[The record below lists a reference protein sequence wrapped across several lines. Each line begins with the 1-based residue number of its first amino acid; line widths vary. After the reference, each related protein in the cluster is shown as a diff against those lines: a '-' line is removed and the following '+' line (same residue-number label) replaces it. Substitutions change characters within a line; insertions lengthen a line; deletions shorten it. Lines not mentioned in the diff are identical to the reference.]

1 MSTTTSSSPATNP
14 GMAAVPAS
22 QSTRPPEPTPG
33 SSAPKVVIRPSLL
46 QVVASALAAVT
57 AAVLSGAFGVAGT
70 FIGAAVASV
79 VASVGSTLYL
89 ASLRTTHERL
99 RRIAARQA
107 FLFGQTAGSPAP
119 TVQTD
124 LPAEPSRWSRL
135 RWSELRRG
143 MPALRRRWIAVI
155 GLAAVVFALAIAV
168 LTGIEASTDRPV
180 SSLLGGTHGSGTS
193 IGQTVNPP
201 AATHPKPA
209 PSSKPSSPG
218 ATPAPSASVS
228 PSAGATST
236 PSVAPSASTSAP
248 ASPAPG
254 ASESPAPSASVAP
267 STASSGTLATV
278 P

>member
-1 MSTTTSSSPATNP
+1 MS
-14 GMAAVPAS
+14 AVPGPPSAH
-22 QSTRPPEPTPG
+22 RPEPTPDPQP
-33 SSAPKVVIRPSLL
+33 PKVVIRPSLL

-107 FLFGQTAGSPAP
+107 FLFGQSAGTRAA
-119 TVQTD
+119 TIKTE
-124 LPAEPSRWSRL
+124 LPVEPSRWSRL
-135 RWSELRRG
+135 RWTEMRRG
-143 MPALRRRWIAVI
+143 LPTLRRRWIAVV
-155 GLAAVVFALAIAV
+155 GLAAVIFALAVAV
-168 LTGIEASTDRPV
+168 LTGIEASTDKPV
-180 SSLLGGTHGSGTS
+180 SALLGGTHGSGTS

-209 PSSKPSSPG
+209 PSSKPSNPGATPAPTPSAAVSPSPG
-218 ATPAPSASVS
+218 ASSTPSQAPSASPSAPTSSTPGATETPAPSASV
-228 PSAGATST
+228 T
-236 PSVAPSASTSAP
+236 APP
-248 ASPAPG
+248 
-254 ASESPAPSASVAP
+254 
-267 STASSGTLATV
+267 ASSGTLATV

>member
-1 MSTTTSSSPATNP
+1 
-14 GMAAVPAS
+14 
-22 QSTRPPEPTPG
+22 
-33 SSAPKVVIRPSLL
+33 VVIRPSLL

-89 ASLRTTHERL
+89 ASLHTTHERL

-119 TVQTD
+119 TAQTA
-124 LPAEPSRWSRL
+124 LPAEPSRWSQL
-135 RWSELRRG
+135 RWSEMRRG
-143 MPALRRRWIAVI
+143 LPAVRGRWIAVI
-155 GLAAVVFALAIAV
+155 GLAAVVFALAVAV
-168 LTGIEASTDRPV
+168 LTGIEASTNRPV

-201 AATHPKPA
+201 APTSTPTH
-209 PSSKPSSPG
+209 KPSSTVTPRPSATPSSRPTVAPSPSASASASPSAPASSTPG
-218 ATPAPSASVS
+218 ASDTPAPSASVTPSS
-228 PSAGATST
+228 PS
-236 PSVAPSASTSAP
+236 
-248 ASPAPG
+248 
-254 ASESPAPSASVAP
+254 
-267 STASSGTLATV
+267 SGNPATV